1 MSKAISF
8 FLAVVFLVCVGMPDS
23 PAKASAPE
31 SAFLTGD
38 STIVEE
44 RASFESD
51 RQAVLERTDLTT
63 EQKARFLAKID
74 ETEKIMNGAPQEQKA
89 MAGALAA
96 SSYNIYNCT
105 MAVPFYKQET
115 RYFCGPAT
123 ARQTIAYI
131 KGSALSQST
140 LASIMGTTSSNGT
153 DGSRVVSCI
162 NAYQTRYLYQRLY
175 PTSESSMITVAGKA
189 INTWAAPPILHVKMD
204 AGWPYTSK
212 GHYMNISGIKK
223 SGSRVMFEVTDP
235 YYTWVYPSAVS
246 GKYPIF
252 STIAYNST
260 RAHPAGE
267 FIC

>member
-1 MSKAISF
+1 
-8 FLAVVFLVCVGMPDS
+8 MPDS

-189 INTWAAPPILHVKMD
+189 INNWAAPPILHVKMTTTT
-204 AGWPYTSK
+204 GWKYTSP
-212 GHYMNISGIKK
+212 GHYMNISGIEK
-223 SGSRVMFEVTDP
+223 SGSGVMFEVTDP
-235 YYTWVYPSAVS
+235 YSTWVLSDVPN
-246 GKYPIF
+246 GKYPVS
-252 STIAYNST
+252 STVAYNST

>member
-38 STIVEE
+38 S
-44 RASFESD
+44 SFESD

-189 INTWAAPPILHVKMD
+189 INNWAAPPILHVKMD